1 MADQLPTLSRLL
13 VQNALWARDIE
24 PGFFEQ
30 SAKGQQPHTL
40 WIGCSDSRVPES
52 VITNSRPGDIFVH
65 RNIANQLHL
74 DDINV
79 LSVIAY
85 AVDYLHV
92 QHVVVVGHSGCGGA
106 AACLGAAQS
115 LDYTG
120 PSQTVPDH
128 PADHPLNVWLAPL
141 TELVASLN
149 ISTLDEKEALAL
161 VVEENVRRQVD
172 NLSQTPTVKH
182 AWERGRNVS
191 IHGWVYDLSTG
202 LLKDLEISRSG

>member
-13 VQNALWARDIE
+13 VQNATWARDVK
-24 PGFFEQ
+24 PDFLEQ
-30 SAKGQQPHTL
+30 SARGQQPHTL

-92 QHVVVVGHSGCGGA
+92 QHVVVVGHSECGGA

-115 LDYTG
+115 LNYTG

-149 ISTLDEKEALAL
+149 ISTLDKKEALAL

-182 AWERGRNVS
+182 AWERGQKVS

-202 LLKDLEISRSG
+202 LLKDLEISRTG